1 MTRREAR
8 EKALCLIYEYG
19 FNAEKTPEEIIEN
32 AINEREENL
41 SGFAKE
47 LFLGVCS
54 HLAELDEKI
63 AAAAE
68 NWRIERI
75 GKVTLAVLRLGAY
88 ELLYMP
94 EIGMEISIN
103 EALELTKKY
112 DEEKAVGFV
121 NGILGK
127 IANA

>member
-88 ELLYMP
+88 ELLYKP

>member
-75 GKVTLAVLRLGAY
+75 GKITLAVLRLGAY
-88 ELLYMP
+88 ELLYKP

>member
-19 FNAEKTPEEIIEN
+19 FNAEKAPEEIIEN
-32 AINEREENL
+32 AINVREENL

-88 ELLYMP
+88 ELLYKP